1 MKVLKRWM
9 CTLLSMLLLC
19 SSLLFVSCK
28 DDQGLEFK
36 KLSDGTYGVKM
47 KADDPIYLEEIT
59 IPKKYKGKAVTEI
72 LEEGFKDAPRL
83 KKINIPNSVTT
94 IGESAFYGCDELES
108 VTIPDSVTDIGNS
121 VFARCSNLESVTLGT
136 GLKTIDSYAF
146 RECSNLSNIVIPNGV
161 TVIGDYAFAYC
172 SKLAEITLPDS
183 ITTID
188 THAFAVCKALTQISI
203 PNNVTH
209 IGLSAFFGCSN
220 LVGTTY
226 KDAIYLGNSQNP
238 YLYLWKATSK
248 EITSAT
254 VHHQTKMIGSSAF
267 KGCQELIN
275 LPLGNSVESIFDR
288 AFSDCKKL
296 RTVIIPIS
304 VTKIGQFLCSGCESF
319 DTVYYAGTPE
329 EWKKIEIESE
339 NEEFN
344 NATVYYYSESQ
355 PTTSGNYW
363 RYVNDV
369 ATAWK

>member
-19 SSLLFVSCK
+19 SPLLFVSCK

-47 KADDPIYLEEIT
+47 RADDPIYLEEIT

-94 IGESAFYGCDELES
+94 IGESAFYSCDELES
-108 VTIPDSVTDIGNS
+108 VNIPDSVTDIGNS
-121 VFARCSNLESVTLGT
+121 VFARCSNLVSITLGT
-136 GLKTIDSYAF
+136 GLKTIDS
-146 RECSNLSNIVIPNGV
+146 S
-161 TVIGDYAFAYC
+161 AFAHC
-172 SKLAEITLPDS
+172 SKLTEITLPDG

-188 THAFAVCKALTQISI
+188 TDAFWSCNSLTQISI
-203 PNNVTH
+203 PNSVTF
-209 IGLSAFFGCSN
+209 IAPNAFFGCSN

-226 KDAIYLGNSQNP
+226 KDGIYLGNSQNP
-238 YLYLWKATSK
+238 YLFLWKFTSK
-248 EITSAT
+248 ESVSAT
-254 VHHQTKMIGSSAF
+254 VHDQTKIVGCSAF
-267 KGCQELIN
+267 KNGEALTSITI
-275 LPLGNSVESIFDR
+275 GNSVEIIELL
-288 AFSDCKKL
+288 AFFNCKKL
-296 RTVIIPIS
+296 ETVIIPIS
-304 VTKIGQFLCSGCESF
+304 VTKTGQCLCSGCESF

-329 EWKKIEIESE
+329 EWERIEIESD

-344 NATVYYYSESQ
+344 NATIYYYSESQ

-363 RYVNDV
+363 RYVNDI